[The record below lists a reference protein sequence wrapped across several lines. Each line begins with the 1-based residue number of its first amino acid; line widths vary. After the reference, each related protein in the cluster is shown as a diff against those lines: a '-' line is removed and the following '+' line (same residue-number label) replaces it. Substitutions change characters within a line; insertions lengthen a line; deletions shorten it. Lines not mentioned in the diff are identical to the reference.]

1 MHAWEGNPRLDESS
15 KYRSQELLPEGERA
29 KPARQPDISWRVVA
43 VFAGGS
49 LLGVP
54 FVASGTAHAA
64 WTQLSHMFAF
74 FRR

>member
-1 MHAWEGNPRLDESS
+1 LDESS
-15 KYRSQELLPEGERA
+15 KYRSQELLPEGERT
-29 KPARQPDISWRVVA
+29 KSARQPEISWRVLA

-54 FVASGTAHAA
+54 FVVSGTAHAA
-64 WTQLSHMFAF
+64 WTQVSHMFTF